1 MPHESPDSSPDHSI
15 ESERRPAEVAP
26 LSVERSGAL
35 DYRLRQQ
42 ALLTE
47 LGRRALGASG
57 VDELL
62 QEASRLVALGL
73 ETSFCKVLQYL
84 PQDGRLLVRAGV
96 GWADHVIGIATVGA
110 DLASPAGYALHTG
123 KPVIS
128 NDLHTETRFRTPDLL
143 KRHGIERAINVIL
156 TSGGT
161 PFGVL
166 EADSQ
171 VGGTFTE
178 HDIDFLQGAANLL
191 GLAIER
197 HADAEALKR
206 LNETLEQRVEQ
217 AVAERR
223 QAEQALQAAQK
234 MEAVGQLTGGVAHDF
249 NNLLTVIRGNL
260 DLVGAAV
267 AGDRKLETLLDAA
280 QKGVERGEKLTSQLL
295 AFARKQTLH
304 PMVCNVNDLVREL
317 DVLAGRLLGETIA
330 LSVDLDPTIS
340 LCELDATQFNSALL
354 NLLVNAGDAMPAGGT
369 VTIRT
374 RNAELDRSN
383 GSEVPEAMPGRYL
396 MVSVEDTG
404 SGMTPEVTAR
414 ATEPFFTTKEVGKGT
429 GLGLSQVYGF
439 VRQSDGFLTIESASD
454 AGTTVRL
461 YLPEVDKALPA
472 AQPVSAEVAE
482 GGSETILIV
491 EDDADVRRFV
501 SNALAAH
508 GYQTLQA
515 GSAAE
520 ALRLLKKGER
530 VDLLFTDAV
539 MPGGISGIELAR
551 EARRQRPELKML
563 LTSGYA
569 ATETPTADL
578 GEGVMLLKKPYRV
591 TELYRL
597 IRKAL
602 TDRQ

>member
-1 MPHESPDSSPDHSI
+1 MAETPDHS
-15 ESERRPAEVAP
+15 EGLRSEVVPP
-26 LSVERSGAL
+26 QVERSGAL

-42 ALLTE
+42 ALLAE
-47 LGRRALGASG
+47 LGRRALATSS

-73 ETSFCKVLQYL
+73 ETLFCKVLQYL
-84 PQDGRLLVRAGV
+84 PQEGRLLVRAGV
-96 GWADHVIGIATVGA
+96 GWEDHVIGVATIGA

-128 NDLHTETRFRTPDLL
+128 NDLHGETRFRTPELL
-143 KRHGIERAINVIL
+143 ERHGIERAINVIL

-171 VGGTFTE
+171 VDGTFTE

-206 LNETLEQRVEQ
+206 LNETLEQRVDRE
-217 AVAERR
+217 VAERR

-260 DLVGAAV
+260 DLVAAAV
-267 AGDRKLETLLDAA
+267 AADQQLRPLIDAA

-304 PMVCNVNDLVREL
+304 PQVCNVNDLVREF
-317 DVLAGRLLGETIA
+317 DVLAGRVLGETIA
-330 LSVDLDPTIS
+330 LAVDLDPTIS
-340 LCELDATQFNSALL
+340 LCELDTTQFSSALL

-374 RNAELDRSN
+374 RNVELDS
-383 GSEVPEAMPGRYL
+383 SSAAQIPEATAGRYV

-404 SGMTPEVTAR
+404 EGMTPEVAAR
-414 ATEPFFTTKEVGKGT
+414 STEPFFTTKEVGKGT

-439 VRQSDGFLTIESASD
+439 VRQSDGFLTIESAPG
-454 AGTTVRL
+454 AGTSVRL
-461 YLPEVDKALPA
+461 NLPQADKALATSDPA
-472 AQPVSAEVAE
+472 PAEVAE
-482 GGSETILIV
+482 GGSETVLVV

-501 SNALAAH
+501 ANALAVH
-508 GYQTLQA
+508 GYRALQA
-515 GSAAE
+515 GNAAE
-520 ALRLLKKGER
+520 ALDVLRAGER

-539 MPGGISGIELAR
+539 MPGGMSGIELAQ

-569 ATETPTADL
+569 ATETPLADL
-578 GEGVMLLKKPYRV
+578 GENVSLLKKPYRV
-591 TELYRL
+591 NELYRL
-597 IRKAL
+597 VRKAL
-602 TDRQ
+602 TDQE